1 MDEIK
6 YELDKIKKSIS
17 GVSFWLM
24 IIALILCG
32 YLIFSVIVIKDIKDG
47 DFQESKKLMMQK
59 YNRY

>member
-47 DFQESKKLMMQK
+47 DFQESKKLMIQK